1 VDDQEYGLFRP
12 CSLYQRCRGKVPMW
26 QMPKYEVFGQRH
38 DCPGLVSEWFFPTLE
53 AVDFSR
59 CESATQVTN
68 KEEEDYSMVLIG

>member
-1 VDDQEYGLFRP
+1 
-12 CSLYQRCRGKVPMW
+12 MW
-26 QMPKYEVFGQRH
+26 QMPKYDVLGQRH

-59 CESATQVTN
+59 CESATQVIN